1 MPAMLDTGSRWLSD
15 MRRRHR
21 TVPVV
26 YARGADQV
34 ELPATVG
41 RSNFTEVNAFGVLEQ
56 VVSRDY
62 LVSADDLVLGGAPV
76 TPDRGD
82 MIVEEVNGL
91 RHTHEVLAPSG
102 KPHWRWSDAYHRTYR
117 IHTKLVKTEVL

>member
-1 MPAMLDTGSRWLSD
+1 MADMLDTGSRWLSD
-15 MRRRHR
+15 LRRKHR

-26 YARGADQV
+26 YGRGADLV
-34 ELPATVG
+34 EVPATIG

-62 LVSADDLVLGGAPV
+62 LVTASDLVLGGAPV
-76 TPDRGD
+76 TPNRGD
-82 MIVEEVNGL
+82 VIVEEGQGL
-91 RHTHEVLAPSG
+91 RHTHEVLAPNG
-102 KPHWRWSDAYHRTYR
+102 KHHWRWSDSYHRTYR